1 MTDFSWV
8 EMTELSSVQLYIWR
22 KRKMTVPCW
31 GEKSTQEACDLR
43 VGILG
48 TERELKWEV
57 SDRLKR
63 VTGHKKKK
71 KKKKR
76 HFESAPVKVKA
87 EIYWQQIILVFSRY
101 KVQPQRCGWHPAPTE
116 ISAPHT
122 TSASCSAGDDTRGST
137 SLQETLFVVGKKNKT
152 ETGSVRSR
160 HMNQK

>member
-1 MTDFSWV
+1 MTDFSRV

-22 KRKMTVPCW
+22 KRKMTVPSW

-48 TERELKWEV
+48 TEREVKWEV
-57 SDRLKR
+57 SDRLTR
-63 VTGHKKKK
+63 VTGAQKE
-71 KKKKR
+71 KKKR
-76 HFESAPVKVKA
+76 HFESALIKVKA
-87 EIYWQQIILVFSRY
+87 EIYWQQIILVFSRH

-122 TSASCSAGDDTRGST
+122 SSASCSAGDDTLGST
-137 SLQETLFVVGKKNKT
+137 SLQQTLFVVGKKNKT